1 MRTFFSGKRCK
12 NGTNVQCIN
21 IFCASMADCWDIKE
35 LPEEKEATNV
45 NGVGF

>member
-1 MRTFFSGKRCK
+1 MVQMYNVLIFF
-12 NGTNVQCIN
+12 VHQWP
-21 IFCASMADCWDIKE
+21 DCWDIKE